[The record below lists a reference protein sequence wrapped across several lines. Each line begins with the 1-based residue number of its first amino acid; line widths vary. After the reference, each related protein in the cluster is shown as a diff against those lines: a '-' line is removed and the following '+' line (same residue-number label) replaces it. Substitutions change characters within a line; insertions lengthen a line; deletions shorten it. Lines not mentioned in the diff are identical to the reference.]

1 MTQWN
6 YSIHAVCWH
15 LMWCWDVRAVMRA
28 TARLPSEYVC
38 VCMFIYAYVYYVYVI
53 IVAMCILLACINTS
67 NGFYIQGT

>member
-1 MTQWN
+1 
-6 YSIHAVCWH
+6 
-15 LMWCWDVRAVMRA
+15 MRA